1 VSCRPKVASQLTGRD
16 LEQLFDV
23 AASTEAVLTV
33 LAGLAAL
40 PDDWQLALK
49 NTTRPRDATSTSGSG
64 TARCGRGRGRQDNGS
79 WVSSF
84 VTAVLKVRQGA
95 LPQGH
100 LVHSVHRMREGGLPE
115 WWLGGRWGFFF
126 QAAS

>member
-49 NTTRPRDATSTSGSG
+49 DTTRPRDASSTSGSG
-64 TARCGRGRGRQDNGS
+64 TARRGRGRGRGRQENGS

-84 VTAVLKVRQGA
+84 VTAVLKVRQGGPA
-95 LPQGH
+95 SG
-100 LVHSVHRMREGGLPE
+100 S
-115 WWLGGRWGFFF
+115 LGTLSSLYVGVWF
-126 QAAS
+126 A